1 MDHHFSDKKLFSRDT
16 INELKRDKIVVLTT
30 HSMEE
35 ADALGDKIAMMS
47 QGRLRAIGSS
57 VYLKAKY
64 GAGE

>member
-1 MDHHFSDKKLFSRDT
+1 M
-16 INELKRDKIVVLTT
+16 KRDKIVVLTT

-64 GAGE
+64 GAGESIHSDV